1 MPDFI
6 IMVGWDEVDFYF
18 FCMQEKIGRVWLQCQ
33 AGRRE
38 FLPILAYESCKQV
51 QGSENLSMNLRN
63 SISKFME
70 LIGLIEFSSNGSCKH
85 EF

>member
-6 IMVGWDEVDFYF
+6 IMVAWDEVDFYF

-51 QGSENLSMNLRN
+51 
-63 SISKFME
+63 
-70 LIGLIEFSSNGSCKH
+70 
-85 EF
+85 